1 MPRLPTLSQ
10 KRGSGMGEFITPD
23 DLEQTIDGDW
33 VRKKHKTPVFILEDE
48 LRERIHRKV
57 WRTKDGREV
66 PISEMDKL
74 HLMRTINL
82 IKRKAHHEHPATK
95 EYIRL
100 MQAELHR
107 RDPLAFAAP

>member
-1 MPRLPTLSQ
+1 MKLSQ
-10 KRGSGMGEFITPD
+10 RHGSGIACLPHENDFEMDETGH
-23 DLEQTIDGDW
+23 W
-33 VRKKHKTPVFILEDE
+33 VPKKKIVPKHVLDNG

-57 WRTKDGREV
+57 WRTTDGREI
-66 PISEMDKL
+66 PIKDMERL

-107 RDPLAFAAP
+107 RDPNAFSAP